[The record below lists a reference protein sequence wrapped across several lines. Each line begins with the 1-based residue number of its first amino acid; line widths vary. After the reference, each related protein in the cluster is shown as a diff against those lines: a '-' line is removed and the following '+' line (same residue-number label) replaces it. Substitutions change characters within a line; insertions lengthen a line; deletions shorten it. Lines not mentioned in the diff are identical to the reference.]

1 VARGL
6 TVAYSLAEGVMETRA
21 LGCAGRDVS
30 VIGVGAWQLGGD
42 WGTVPEADALAVLH
56 AATERGVTL
65 IDTADVYGDGRSE
78 QLIGRFLT
86 ETDAQ
91 DLFVATKMG
100 RRAAQKPENYN
111 RENFLRWVSRS
122 FENLGVDALDLIQL
136 HCPPMPVFRD
146 DVVFDALDELVDK
159 GLVRAY
165 GVSVETC
172 EQALI
177 AIGRPGTAT
186 VQIILNCFRQR
197 PLEEVL
203 PAARAAGVGIIA
215 RVPLA
220 SGLLSGK
227 YDETTTFP
235 ADDHRSF
242 NRQGE
247 SFDVGE
253 TFAGV
258 PYDVGLRAV
267 RELAALVPPGMTMA
281 QFALRWI
288 IDQSGV
294 TTVIPGARNP
304 AQAYSNAAAAESPS
318 LTEQQRAGVRDVYD
332 RHIREHVHHR
342 W

>member
-1 VARGL
+1 
-6 TVAYSLAEGVMETRA
+6 METRR
-21 LGCAGRDVS
+21 LGRTGRDVS
-30 VIGVGAWQLGGD
+30 VVGLGAWQLGGD
-42 WGTVPEADALAVLH
+42 WGTVPEADALAVVA
-56 AATERGVTL
+56 AATDSGVTF

-78 QLIGRFLT
+78 QLIGRFL
-86 ETDAQ
+86 ASRPLQ

-100 RRAAQKPENYN
+100 RRVPQRPENYH
-111 RENFLRWVSRS
+111 RDNFVKWVDRS
-122 FENLGVDALDLIQL
+122 VTNLGVDALDLVQL
-136 HCPPMPVFRD
+136 HCPPTEVYRD
-146 DVVFDALDELVDK
+146 DAVFAALDELVEK
-159 GLVRAY
+159 GLARSY

-203 PAARAAGVGIIA
+203 PAARDAGVGIIA

-227 YDETTTFP
+227 YDESTTFAP
-235 ADDHRSF
+235 DDHRSF
-242 NRQGE
+242 NRRGE
-247 SFDVGE
+247 AFDVGE

-258 PYDVGLRAV
+258 PYDVGLRAI
-267 RELAALVPPGMTMA
+267 RELAHLVPSGMTMA

-288 IDQSGV
+288 IDQPAV

-304 AQAYSNAAAAESPS
+304 DQAYGNAAAASFPPLS
-318 LTEQQRAGVRDVYD
+318 DEQLAGVREVYD
-332 RHIREHVHHR
+332 RHIRQYVHDR